1 MPGSAQERREN
12 LDKMNTSTPSSP
24 KATMMAYKT
33 KDSKMRK
40 KEDATSEKL
49 KKENRQRWSDQDK
62 ILWDDVQSE
71 GRRQQS
77 QLAGSDT
84 RDAFTK
90 KMEKLLGLN
99 RSSAQID
106 KDVAATKELDKDL
119 LYKGGKVKSR
129 SKVSRGNTSAS
140 KKYTMNRGGK
150 VASVRKP
157 TRA

>member
-1 MPGSAQERREN
+1 MVGKEIVTEKKRKADRAKIQPNTQQEGFGKDRPRGSSKPNKVSTTPNQGPAGSNPMSDKEKAAI
-12 LDKMNTSTPSSP
+12 LD
-24 KATMMAYKT
+24 
-33 KDSKMRK
+33 
-40 KEDATSEKL
+40 
-49 KKENRQRWSDQDK
+49 
-62 ILWDDVQSE
+62 SE
-71 GRRQQS
+71 GRRQKS

-119 LYKGGKVKSR
+119 LYRGGKVKSR